1 MQGRLLLLWSEV
13 GYNFRYSW
21 AIKLQSAH
29 WETSACSSHSVR
41 HVSKVW
47 QWSKLKIGTLVCN
60 SVTNSWC
67 FWAEIRQTTCQRI
80 FLPIPIFCLVS
91 EFCTHH
97 FETSPTSLTCLQ
109 SVSAPWQHRWR
120 HQVISSRRVTVA
132 EAEAGAS
139 SALQLDHGHFAPR
152 RRSHGRLV
160 HTLWVVLQTIH
171 LLFHNRFT
179 QSVLRHYA
187 KRALTPHSK

>member
-67 FWAEIRQTTCQRI
+67 FWAEIRQAACQSR
-80 FLPIPIFCLVS
+80 FLRVRVPIFCLVS
-91 EFCTHH
+91 DTPFRNSSNMADMSAVSQCTLAAQMAASGHLI
-97 FETSPTSLTCLQ
+97 SPGNCSRGRGRGELSFTAWSWTLCTPPQRTRPPRRHVMSSAGDDPSVSQ
-109 SVSAPWQHRWR
+109 SVYT
-120 HQVISSRRVTVA
+120 ITIK
-132 EAEAGAS
+132 
-139 SALQLDHGHFAPR
+139 
-152 RRSHGRLV
+152 
-160 HTLWVVLQTIH
+160 TLC
-171 LLFHNRFT
+171 
-179 QSVLRHYA
+179 
-187 KRALTPHSK
+187 